1 MTDESHKS
9 EIDNSF
15 SLMNLVVVL
24 FKGEIARWAINRDK
38 DVLQKTEFAS
48 VHQANVSVLL

>member
-9 EIDNSF
+9 EIDKF

-24 FKGEIARWAINRDK
+24 FKGEIARWAINRDE
-38 DVLQKTEFAS
+38 DVLQKTEFCQCTPS
-48 VHQANVSVLL
+48 